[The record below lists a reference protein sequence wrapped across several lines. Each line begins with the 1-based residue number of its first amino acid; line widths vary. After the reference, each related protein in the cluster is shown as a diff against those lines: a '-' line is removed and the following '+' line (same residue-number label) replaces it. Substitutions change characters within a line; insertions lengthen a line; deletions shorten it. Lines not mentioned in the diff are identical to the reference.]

1 MKRAT
6 IRDIA
11 ERCGVS
17 HTIVSAVLNRP
28 WVRSRCS
35 KEKCELIRQ
44 TARELHYQTN
54 TLAQAMALQHVP
66 VAALMLRSTGKDNI
80 YREVDFSD
88 RAPRFMWAMQEYQIE
103 VLTVFYRNE
112 EEQVERFESLLSRGL
127 IGGVASNIIPF
138 SHRKI
143 LKAFRNS
150 GIPYVVFGHPAVPA
164 LSVRMK
170 NDYSFVKEAHRRLG
184 TRKCFLMQEE
194 NNAQILFPYEDV
206 EDYDRFDYKPV
217 PAVDEITNDPGNLI
231 LILGSEFY
239 LRSERKFAHPLILE
253 RSLYKYLIPDG
264 VSYALYDPDTVN
276 CEKTGA
282 DLLYQWMQGKQPAEQ
297 EYRLPDRPP
306 AELVIR
312 DKRNEIKTAA
322 IPISVKDNNHER
334 KTK

>member
-11 ERCGVS
+11 ELCGVS

-44 TARELHYQTN
+44 TARDLHYQTN

-143 LKAFRNS
+143 LKA
-150 GIPYVVFGHPAVPA
+150 YVV
-164 LSVRMK
+164 
-170 NDYSFVKEAHRRLG
+170 DYLV
-184 TRKCFLMQEE
+184 
-194 NNAQILFPYEDV
+194 V
-206 EDYDRFDYKPV
+206 
-217 PAVDEITNDPGNLI
+217 
-231 LILGSEFY
+231 GS
-239 LRSERKFAHPLILE
+239 L
-253 RSLYKYLIPDG
+253 
-264 VSYALYDPDTVN
+264 
-276 CEKTGA
+276 
-282 DLLYQWMQGKQPAEQ
+282 
-297 EYRLPDRPP
+297 
-306 AELVIR
+306 
-312 DKRNEIKTAA
+312 
-322 IPISVKDNNHER
+322 
-334 KTK
+334 

>member
-35 KEKCELIRQ
+35 KEKCELIRK

-66 VAALMLRSTGKDNI
+66 VVALMLRSVGENKI
-80 YREVDFSD
+80 YREIDFAD
-88 RAPRFMWAMQEYQIE
+88 RAPRFMWAMQEHQIE
-103 VLTVFYRNE
+103 VLMVFYRDE
-112 EEQVERFESLLSRGL
+112 EEQIERFESLRSRGL

-150 GIPYVVFGHPAVPA
+150 GMPYVVFGH
-164 LSVRMK
+164 LSSPGLCVREK
-170 NDYSFVKEAHRRLG
+170 TDYSFVKEAHRRLG

-194 NNAQILFPYEDV
+194 NNEQILFPFEDN
-206 EDYDRFDYKPV
+206 EDYDRFNYEPV

-231 LILGSEFY
+231 LILGAEFY
-239 LRSERKFAHPLILE
+239 LRSERKFANPLILE
-253 RSLYKYLIPDG
+253 RSIYKYLIPKG
-264 VSYALYDPDTVN
+264 ISCALYDDGSDS

-282 DLLYQWMQGKQPAEQ
+282 DLLYQWMQGTQPAEQ
-297 EYRLPDRPP
+297 EYCLPGKTL
-306 AELVIR
+306 AELIF
-312 DKRNEIKTAA
+312 
-322 IPISVKDNNHER
+322 R
-334 KTK
+334 KTKSK

>member
-35 KEKCELIRQ
+35 KEKCELIRK
-44 TARELHYQTN
+44 TAGELHYQTN

-66 VAALMLRSTGKDNI
+66 VVALMLRSVGENKI
-80 YREVDFSD
+80 YREIDFAD
-88 RAPRFMWAMQEYQIE
+88 RAPRFMWAMQEHQIE
-103 VLTVFYRNE
+103 VLMVFYRNE
-112 EEQVERFESLLSRGL
+112 EEQIERFESLRSRGL

-138 SHRKI
+138 SHQKI

-150 GIPYVVFGHPAVPA
+150 GMPYVIFGH
-164 LSVRMK
+164 LSSPGLCIRAR

-194 NNAQILFPYEDV
+194 NNEQILFPFKDND
-206 EDYDRFDYKPV
+206 DYDRFNYEPV
-217 PAVDEITNDPGNLI
+217 PAVDEITDDPENLI
-231 LILGSEFY
+231 LILGAEFY

-253 RSLYKYLIPDG
+253 RSIYKYLIPKG
-264 VSYALYDPDTVN
+264 ISCALYDDDSDS

-282 DLLYQWMQGKQPAEQ
+282 DLLYGWMQGNQPAEQ
-297 EYRLPDRPP
+297 EYLLPGSPP
-306 AELVIR
+306 AELIF
-312 DKRNEIKTAA
+312 RNIKT
-322 IPISVKDNNHER
+322 R
-334 KTK
+334 Q